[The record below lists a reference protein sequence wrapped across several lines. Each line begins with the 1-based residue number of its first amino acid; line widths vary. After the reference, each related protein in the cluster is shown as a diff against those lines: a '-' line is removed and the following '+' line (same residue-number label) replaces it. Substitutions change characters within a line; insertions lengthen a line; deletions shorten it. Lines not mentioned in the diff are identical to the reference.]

1 MITEREIQKS
11 SEVITVTNPG
21 FVGVGAEIIVVTSTH
36 VKGVGWG
43 KFVKMRAR
51 T

>member
-1 MITEREIQKS
+1 MFTEREIQKS
-11 SEVITVTNPG
+11 SEVITMTNPG
-21 FVGVGAEIIVVTSTH
+21 FVGVGAEIIFVSSTR

-43 KFVKMRAR
+43 KFVKMRTR